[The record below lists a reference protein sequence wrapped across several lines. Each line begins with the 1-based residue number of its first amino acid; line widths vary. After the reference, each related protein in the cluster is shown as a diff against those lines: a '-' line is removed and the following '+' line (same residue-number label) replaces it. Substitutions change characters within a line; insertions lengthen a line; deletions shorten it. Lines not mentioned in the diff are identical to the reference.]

1 MHNIL
6 AAFAALSLAA
16 CLDQPTTPTSPEP
29 RSEGPQPTA
38 PVTRTVALAET
49 GANICNSL
57 PADGP
62 CSLACDPGALAEQ
75 YIKVNTCVDFAC
87 ELADGQTIHIGG
99 CR

>member
-1 MHNIL
+1 MTKIL

-16 CLDQPTTPTSPEP
+16 CIDQPTTSPVAKPET
-29 RSEGPQPTA
+29 RQPTTSL
-38 PVTRTVALAET
+38 TRTVALGEP

-62 CSLACDPGALAEQ
+62 CSLACDPAALADQ

-87 ELADGQTIHIGG
+87 TLDDGQTIHIGG